1 MNEHAFGRG
10 WSEEAGSGAL
20 NQADWREPHR
30 NGPPPGA
37 GERRKRARIA
47 DPLHRRAGRASLSTE
62 RARARELVDVARDV
76 VTSTFEDI
84 RFGRR
89 IDVSTL
95 SPIVSGVA
103 ASIARHP
110 TALPSVTRLK
120 TAHEYTYLHS
130 VAVCGLMVGLAG
142 ELGMDPSLTYEI
154 GLAGLLHDIG
164 KACVP
169 VALLD
174 KPGPLDMEEYAL
186 VQQHTR
192 RGVELL
198 AASGIEQPITIDV
211 CLHHHERVDGNGYPE
226 RLPAEQLSTFARMGA
241 VCDVYD
247 AVTSARAYKASWSSG
262 EALEWMQ
269 GTSGH
274 FDPRI
279 LRAFRQLIGTFPVGT
294 LVRLQ
299 SQRLALVVDDADEK
313 ALSPDVCLVH
323 CTATR
328 RPLPPTRISTTE
340 DPIVCIER
348 PASWPLDDWPV
359 RRTQMLL
366 DAGVT

>member
-1 MNEHAFGRG
+1 MNEHWSGRDRVA
-10 WSEEAGSGAL
+10 SSVDAL
-20 NQADWREPHR
+20 NQDDWHGLSR
-30 NGPPPGA
+30 NDVRPSHP
-37 GERRKRARIA
+37 ERRKRPRHT
-47 DPLHRRAGRASLSTE
+47 DPLHRRARRASLAEE
-62 RARARELVDVARDV
+62 RVRAHDLVNVARGV

-89 IDVSTL
+89 IDVAAL

-130 VAVCGLMVGLAG
+130 IAVCGLMVGLAG
-142 ELGMDPSLTYEI
+142 ELGMDPALTYEI

-169 VALLD
+169 IELLD
-174 KPGPLDMEEYAL
+174 KPGPLDMDEYAV
-186 VQQHTR
+186 VQQHTQ

-211 CLHHHERVDGNGYPE
+211 CLHHHERIDGKGYPE
-226 RLPAEQLSTFARMGA
+226 RLPAERLSTFARMGA

-269 GTSGH
+269 GTVGH

-279 LRAFRQLIGTFPVGT
+279 LRAFRQMIGTFPVGT

-299 SQRLALVVDDADEK
+299 SQRLALVVDDGGDNPVC
-313 ALSPDVCLVH
+313 PDVCLVH

-328 RPLPPTRISTTE
+328 RPLPPTRISTVA
-340 DPIVCIER
+340 DPIVGIER
-348 PASWPLDDWPV
+348 PASWPLEDWSV
-359 RRTQMLL
+359 RRTKMLL
-366 DAGVT
+366 DAGVA